1 VSRIPVASA
10 EQAFAKCRSSTAVAY
25 EQIKIELRPG
35 DVAVV
40 YSDGVTDSRNPAE
53 DLYDTQ
59 ENCRPLTCIKDA
71 AGEPEAILQEI
82 REFSRGH
89 VQADDITLVCFGP
102 TGR

>member
-10 EQAFAKCRSSTAVAY
+10 AQAFARCRRSTAVAY
-25 EQIKIELRPG
+25 EKIKVELRPG

-40 YSDGVTDSRNPAE
+40 YSDGVTGSRNPTK

-59 ENCRPLTCIKDA
+59 ENRRLLKCIKGA
-71 AGEPEAILQEI
+71 VGEPEAVAGAILRDI

-89 VQADDITLVCFGP
+89 V
-102 TGR
+102 